1 MFRCVEFV
9 CLELKHV
16 LEMVQLETGEL
27 EGVKLQHNQKL
38 DQLERSQETLLQV
51 SSKHFT
57 FTCTV
62 CADD

>member
-1 MFRCVEFV
+1 M

-16 LEMVQLETGEL
+16 LEMAKLETVEL

-51 SSKHFT
+51 SSKHLT